1 MEHTMKRKFVQI
13 AALCLAAALVLTLCG
28 GMASASPAGSNDR
41 IIRVGLHYGTGAM
54 EGLNLLNEEGSGY
67 RFGYYDGSNQFV
79 ELGSTSQ
86 TAISVV
92 ETVNVY
98 YGTYDKYSSYHTSIP
113 SSVAVG
119 EYHLEL
125 PGVYQ
130 TFAEA
135 QGAASLYAGGFAAY
149 IGGTYYAR
157 VGNYTTRDGA
167 AAAQAAL
174 ATQGAYTELRGT
186 SGFGVSVVATG
197 TNTILFQYDDLG
209 NGTGLGVEPIQTG
222 AGKCTTWSKDCL
234 YNGGFRFERIN
245 GGKLTVVNMVGL
257 EDYVKGV
264 VANEMSDS
272 WPIEA
277 LKAQAVAA
285 RSYALSLGSKH
296 SVHHFDIC
304 FDTDCQAYYGR
315 EKAGAN
321 SDAAVDQTAGQVALY
336 NGKVAQTYYYSS
348 NGGASESVS
357 IAWES
362 NQSLYPYLVGVVD
375 PYEETL
381 NLKNTWTR
389 TVSSAELIS
398 KVLMEY
404 AVNGPIVSA
413 AISSY
418 SPTGNPKTVTF
429 TDSAGKSYSVST
441 YKIVRRLGLRSYRY
455 GFEGSGTSPN
465 EPAAPSGDIS
475 INGATQVD
483 GTFGLYAI
491 DGNGSLTPMSGDVYV
506 ITDSGT
512 SLLSQSGSQ
521 NSGQNQNPGQSTS
534 VEWASSASAVNGSIT
549 FAGRGW
555 GHNIGMSQFG
565 AKAMAEQGHT
575 YQQILQ
581 FYYTGITVGY
591 M

>member
-1 MEHTMKRKFVQI
+1 MKRKFVQI
-13 AALCLAAALVLTLCG
+13 AALCLSAALLLTAAG
-28 GMASASPAGSNDR
+28 GSASAAPASAGER
-41 IIRVGLHYGTGAM
+41 IIRVGLHYGTGAI
-54 EGLNLLNEEGSGY
+54 EGLNFLNEKGSGY
-67 RFGYYDGSNQFV
+67 RFGYYDASNRFV
-79 ELGSTSQ
+79 ELGSTGQ
-86 TAISVV
+86 TAISVA
-92 ETVNVY
+92 ETMNVY
-98 YGTYDKYSSYHTSIP
+98 YGSYDGYTSYHTAAVSSI
-113 SSVAVG
+113 AVG

-125 PGVYQ
+125 PGTYGS
-130 TFAEA
+130 FAEA
-135 QGAASLYAGGFAAY
+135 QGAVSAYPGGFVAC
-149 IGGTYYAR
+149 IGGMYYAR
-157 VGNYTTRDGA
+157 IGNYTTRDGA
-167 AAAQAAL
+167 VSAQSALAAQ
-174 ATQGAYTELRGT
+174 GIYVELRGT
-186 SGFGVSVVATG
+186 SGFGVNVVATG

-209 NGTGLGVEPIQTG
+209 SGTGLGIEPISVNG
-222 AGKCTTWSKDCL
+222 EKCATWSKDCL
-234 YNGGFRFERIN
+234 YNGGFRFERIG
-245 GGKLTVVNMVGL
+245 GGKLTVVNTLGL

-296 SVHHFDIC
+296 SAHHFDIC

-321 SDAAVDQTAGQVALY
+321 SDAAVDQTAGQVCLY
-336 NGKVAQTYYYSS
+336 NGKAAQTFYYSS

-375 PYEETL
+375 PYEASL
-381 NLKNTWTR
+381 NLNNSWTR
-389 TVSSAELIS
+389 TVSSSELIS

-429 TDSAGKSYSVST
+429 TDSAGRSYSVST
-441 YKIVRRLGLRSYRY
+441 YKMVRRLGLRSYRY
-455 GFEGSGTSPN
+455 GFEGSGSSQ
-465 EPAAPSGDIS
+465 PAPTVPSEDIS
-475 INGATQVD
+475 INGTAGVS
-483 GTFGLYAI
+483 GLSGLYAM
-491 DGNGSLTPMSGDVYV
+491 DGNGNLLPVPGDVYV

-512 SLLSQSGSQ
+512 SQLSQSGGSDQ
-521 NSGQNQNPGQSTS
+521 GQGSGQ
-534 VEWASSASAVNGSIT
+534 WAASATAVNGAIT

>member
-1 MEHTMKRKFVQI
+1 MEHQMKGKFVQI
-13 AALCLAAALVLTLCG
+13 AALCLSVALLLAAG
-28 GMASASPAGSNDR
+28 GEKASAAPVPSAASGR
-41 IIRVGLHYGTGAM
+41 IMRVGLHYGTGAM
-54 EGLNLLNEEGSGY
+54 EGVNLLNEKGSGY
-67 RFGYYDGSNQFV
+67 RFGYYDASNRFV

-86 TAISVV
+86 TAISAV
-92 ETVNVY
+92 ETVNVW
-98 YGTYDKYSSYHTSIP
+98 YGTYDKYTSYHTAITSA
-113 SSVAVG
+113 VAVG

-125 PGVYQ
+125 PGAYQ

-135 QGAASLYAGGFAAY
+135 QGMASLYQGGFAAY

-167 AAAQAAL
+167 VAAQSAL
-174 ATQGAYTELRGT
+174 AAQGMYTELRGT

-197 TNTILFQYDDLG
+197 TSNILFQYDDLG
-209 NGTGLGVEPIQTG
+209 SGTGLGIEPISVNG
-222 AGKCTTWSKDCL
+222 EKCATWSKDCL

-245 GGKLTVVNMVGL
+245 GGKMTVVNVVEL

-296 SVHHFDIC
+296 GSHHFDVC
-304 FDTDCQAYYGR
+304 FDVDCQAYYGR

-321 SDAAVDQTAGQVALY
+321 SDGAVDQTAGQVALY
-336 NGKVAQTYYYSS
+336 NGQTAQTFYYSS
-348 NGGASESVS
+348 NGGASQSVS
-357 IAWES
+357 VVWGS
-362 NQSLYPYLVGVVD
+362 NQALYPYLAEVAD
-375 PYEETL
+375 PYEASL
-381 NLKNTWTR
+381 NLNNSWTR
-389 TVSSAELIS
+389 TVTSTEIIS
-398 KVLMEY
+398 KVLREY
-404 AVNGPIVSA
+404 AVSGPIVSA
-413 AISSY
+413 EVSSY
-418 SPTGNPKTVTF
+418 TNAGNPWMFTF
-429 TDSAGKSYSVST
+429 TDSAGKKFSVRSGRV
-441 YKIVRRLGLRSYRY
+441 YQGLGLPSCRF
-455 GFEGSGTSPN
+455 GFAGSGGNSQPT
-465 EPAAPSGDIS
+465 PSGSVS
-475 INGATQVD
+475 INGSNPVS
-483 GTFGLYAI
+483 GTAGLYAM
-491 DGNGSLTPMSGDVYV
+491 DGNGNLTALGGDVYV

-512 SLLSQSGSQ
+512 SLLGQGGGSDQGQGSSQ
-521 NSGQNQNPGQSTS
+521 
-534 VEWASSASAVNGSIT
+534 WASSAAVVNGSIT

-565 AKAMAEQGHT
+565 AKAMAEQGYT